1 MALACGPAVRELQ
14 TLARIRCLRNSRH
27 SSFTS
32 YLQVIYKLYLMK
44 AQDGVYCLP
53 GSSTRILRLAA
64 ETELWGPHFS
74 EAPRRAK
81 QCKA

>member
-1 MALACGPAVRELQ
+1 
-14 TLARIRCLRNSRH
+14 
-27 SSFTS
+27 
-32 YLQVIYKLYLMK
+32 MK

-81 QCKA
+81 QCKAVQSSAKHEDTSETFGVCLFF